1 MTGSARVSIHLAL
14 CAVFPA
20 AAALQRSAQDVAAN
34 PLQQVVII
42 MQETQ
47 NEIALTEEKFRASAS
62 RHALVS
68 LLLARAR
75 DSPFALR
82 VFPPLCCGLLYRR
95 TREREREREREN
107 THRPPRERGKLPA
120 LGRSVPV
127 GGLRARASAIS
138 VEARELVMYSGLR
151 IMRSG

>member
-1 MTGSARVSIHLAL
+1 MTGSARVSIHLAP
-14 CAVFPA
+14 CAAFPA

-68 LLLARAR
+68 LLLLRASSR
-75 DSPFALR
+75 RFVVGFLR
-82 VFPPLCCGLLYRR
+82 ETQREREGG
-95 TREREREREREN
+95 RERERE
-107 THRPPRERGKLPA
+107 
-120 LGRSVPV
+120 
-127 GGLRARASAIS
+127 
-138 VEARELVMYSGLR
+138 
-151 IMRSG
+151 

>member
-1 MTGSARVSIHLAL
+1 MIGSARVSIHLAL

-47 NEIALTEEKFRASAS
+47 NEIAFTEEKLRASAS

-68 LLLARAR
+68 LLL
-75 DSPFALR
+75 
-82 VFPPLCCGLLYRR
+82 
-95 TREREREREREN
+95 
-107 THRPPRERGKLPA
+107 
-120 LGRSVPV
+120 
-127 GGLRARASAIS
+127 LRASSRRF
-138 VEARELVMYSGLR
+138 VSGFLT
-151 IMRSG
+151 G